1 MIDRTQA
8 RAPELRHEEYLNTGT
23 AITPTVLAVAC
34 LIGLLFACK
43 PLGYLFKPGF
53 QRGLA

>member
-1 MIDRTQA
+1 MIDCRQA

-43 PLGYLFKPGF
+43 PLGYLFMPGF